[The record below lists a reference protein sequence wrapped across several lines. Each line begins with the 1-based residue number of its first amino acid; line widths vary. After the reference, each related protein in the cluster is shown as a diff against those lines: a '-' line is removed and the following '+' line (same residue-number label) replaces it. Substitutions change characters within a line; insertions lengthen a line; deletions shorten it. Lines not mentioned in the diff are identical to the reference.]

1 LENIDK
7 KIALVL
13 GSGAARSLAH
23 IGVLK
28 VLEEAQIKPEIVVGT
43 SMGALI
49 AGGYAAGLSA
59 KEMEDIACKTNWLR
73 VAQLLMPRKLQR
85 DGLIDGVRIEE
96 FIIALLGEQ
105 KIENLNIPFAAV
117 ATDLLTGEEVILQS
131 GSLVKAI
138 RASISL
144 PFLFSPVKINGQLL
158 VDGAVTNPL
167 PINVAREMGGKF
179 VIAVQTT
186 PAIDYHIRQLN
197 SGAMTTNRVKKAAK
211 SANTFLKRFLKY
223 LNNGFTKG
231 QKRSQDE
238 TQLNVTPGLRHNAM
252 QAATI
257 MENMLLY
264 YRLKDN
270 PADLLIKPGV
280 DSFGFFNFTQGEEI
294 IQAGEMAALK
304 AIKELSIC

>member
-1 LENIDK
+1 
-7 KIALVL
+7 
-13 GSGAARSLAH
+13 
-23 IGVLK
+23 
-28 VLEEAQIKPEIVVGT
+28 
-43 SMGALI
+43 M
-49 AGGYAAGLSA
+49 
-59 KEMEDIACKTNWLR
+59 
-73 VAQLLMPRKLQR
+73 
-85 DGLIDGVRIEE
+85 
-96 FIIALLGEQ
+96 
-105 KIENLNIPFAAV
+105 
-117 ATDLLTGEEVILQS
+117 
-131 GSLVKAI
+131 
-138 RASISL
+138 
-144 PFLFSPVKINGQLL
+144 
-158 VDGAVTNPL
+158 
-167 PINVAREMGGKF
+167 
-179 VIAVQTT
+179 
-186 PAIDYHIRQLN
+186 
-197 SGAMTTNRVKKAAK
+197 
-211 SANTFLKRFLKY
+211 KRFLKY

>member
-1 LENIDK
+1 MENINP

-13 GSGAARSLAH
+13 GSGAARGLAH

-73 VAQLLMPRKLQR
+73 VAKLLMPRKLQR
-85 DGLIDGVRIEE
+85 DGLIDGGRIED

-105 KIENLNIPFAAV
+105 KIENLNTPFAAV
-117 ATDLLTGEEVILQS
+117 ATDLLSGEEVILQS

-144 PFLFSPVKINGQLL
+144 PFLFSPVKINGKLL
-158 VDGAVTNPL
+158 ADGAVTNPL
-167 PINVAREMGGKF
+167 PINVAREMGGEF

-186 PAIDYHIRQLN
+186 PAIDYHIRQIN
-197 SGAMTTNRVKKAAK
+197 SGTMITNRVKKAAK
-211 SANTFLKRFLKY
+211 SANTFLKRVLDD

-231 QKRSQDE
+231 QKHAQDKP
-238 TQLNVTPGLRHNAM
+238 QLSVTLGLRQNAI
-252 QAATI
+252 QVSTI

-264 YRLKDN
+264 YRLKDS
-270 PADLLIKPGV
+270 PPDLLIKPDV
-280 DSFGFFNFTQGEEI
+280 DSFAFFNFTQGKEI
-294 IQAGEMAALK
+294 IQAGEMAARK
-304 AIKELSIC
+304 AVKEFTVN